1 MLVRLASRSVSY
13 GMVSGPI
20 VMGSRHMASRVVER
34 PEKIPQPSEQVPD
47 VTTFLKKIGR
57 NCIEH
62 EKHFDSWE
70 KLMTVS
76 SQELKDAGVD
86 TRDRR

>member
-1 MLVRLASRSVSY
+1 MLVRLASRTASY
-13 GMVSGPI
+13 GMVSRPMM
-20 VMGSRHMASRVVER
+20 MGSRHMASRVVDT
-34 PEKIPQPSEQVPD
+34 PEKIPQPTEQVPD
-47 VTTFLKKIGR
+47 VTTFLNKIGR

-76 SQELKDAGVD
+76 SKELKDAGID